1 MNYLKQINLFWRHYK
16 GNVELTPTAYSLY
29 FALLDMNNRNG
40 WKAAFIIEAGQV
52 MHHVCVNNAK
62 TFYDHLERLQKV
74 GLICCKRAKNQYA
87 PTVVS
92 VVVLDDLPPQNLEQ
106 HFHGTVTARSQHTTE
121 HSSQKAD
128 NQITCE
134 GAKLLNNKTTKQE
147 TKTVFQKAL
156 FEIYQ
161 GFYFKRT
168 QVKICLE
175 KRDEDALR
183 SISEKLEGGTEPLST
198 WSRLFDC
205 WTVLPPYFQSKISL
219 EQIEK
224 NLLTLIDQTQ
234 NHDRQT
240 RRTYAQE
247 PGQTNS
253 GRKDFDF

>member
-1 MNYLKQINLFWRHYK
+1 MNYLKQINLFWKHYK

-40 WKAAFIIEAGQV
+40 WKTAFNVEAGEV
-52 MHHVCVNNAK
+52 MHQVSINSTK

-74 GLICCKRAKNQYA
+74 GLIYFKRAKNQYA
-87 PTVVS
+87 PSMISIVM
-92 VVVLDDLPPQNLEQ
+92 LDDVPTQNLEQ
-106 HFHGTVTARSQHTTE
+106 HFHSTLTACSQHTAE
-121 HSSQKAD
+121 HSSQNTD
-128 NQITCE
+128 NQYTYE
-134 GAKLLNNKTTKQE
+134 GTKLLNNKTNKQE
-147 TKTVFQKAL
+147 TKTVFQNEL

-161 GFYFKRT
+161 GFYFGRT

-183 SISEKLEGGTEPLST
+183 SISEKLEGSADPLST
-198 WSRLFDC
+198 WSRLFDS
-205 WTVLPPYFQSKISL
+205 WTGLPPYFQSKISL
-219 EQIEK
+219 EQIER

-234 NHDRQT
+234 NHDNQI

-247 PGQTNS
+247 PSHSNA